1 MDLIRKGELDLES
14 LVSAPLI
21 AASKANEAILKQ
33 QTQFILDTCF
43 TLEEDIQTPVMV
55 KMRLSKTGIDFTKP
69 NDELLLESHDIFFQ
83 VPLICL
89 IPINSLGVNSIDVDF
104 NVEVSSMKS
113 STSSSNASSAVLSG
127 RLAPTQANSK
137 RNASSREQSSGSLQ
151 VNLKAGAL
159 PLPSG
164 VLELIDIYTKT
175 IQPVVSTNSNI
186 KSK

>member
-1 MDLIRKGELDLES
+1 MDLIRKGELDLEL

-43 TLEEDIQTPVMV
+43 TVEEDIQTPVMV
-55 KMRLSKTGIDFTKP
+55 KMRLSKTSIDFTKL
-69 NDELLLESHDIFFQ
+69 NDELLLESQDIFFQ

-113 STSSSNASSAVLSG
+113 STSSSNASGAVLSG
-127 RLAPTQANSK
+127 RLSPTQANSK
-137 RNASSREQSSGSLQ
+137 RNVSSRGFLQ

-175 IQPVVSTNSNI
+175 IQPVVTTNSNI
-186 KSK
+186 K

>member
-1 MDLIRKGELDLES
+1 MDLIRKGELDLEL

-21 AASKANEAILKQ
+21 AASKANDAILKQ

-43 TLEEDIQTPVMV
+43 TVEEDIQTPVMV
-55 KMRLSKTGIDFTKP
+55 KMRLSKTSIDFTKL
-69 NDELLLESHDIFFQ
+69 NDELLLESQDIFFQ

-89 IPINSLGVNSIDVDF
+89 IPINSLGVNSIDVEF

-113 STSSSNASSAVLSG
+113 STSSSNASGAVLSG
-127 RLAPTQANSK
+127 RLSPTQVNSK
-137 RNASSREQSSGSLQ
+137 RNASSRGSLQ

-175 IQPVVSTNSNI
+175 IQPVVTTNSNI
-186 KSK
+186 K